1 MESIQL
7 QGELLDTVWLMLCT
21 ALVLLMQPG
30 FTCFESGLVRSKNN
44 INVALK
50 NVADFC
56 VAGVSYWVVGFG
68 LMYGSSINGF
78 IGFDNFFF
86 EVNGEHFLLSFFLFQ
101 LMFCGTA
108 TTIVAGAV
116 AERMRFSGYL
126 ICSLLIASVIFPI
139 SGHWIWSGLHFST
152 NDPGWL
158 REIGFIDFAG
168 GTVVHS
174 VGGWLALAGIIILGP
189 RLGRFNE
196 AGKVQDIFGQNLPLS
211 ALGTF
216 LLFFGWFGFNGGS
229 LITPNEKLPL
239 VFANTALAACFG
251 GVAALIFSWHLHSM
265 RGIRYCLNGLLA
277 GLVSITASA
286 NILSPHMAALVGFVG
301 GIVSVLISHLL
312 LQKQLDDV
320 VDAVPVHL
328 GGGIWGTLAVAIVG
342 PLSAFEGAT
351 RSEQLLTQI
360 VGVLACGVW
369 AFGLGYLAL
378 TLINRLYPLRVSPQT
393 ETIGLNYGEHGLKDE
408 LIELMQQV
416 DDMREQKNFERTI
429 SFDRGSESAAI
440 SIAYNHLLEAV
451 NQEYRDREENLLR
464 MANLDPL
471 TGIANRRMFDN
482 EYDNEWQRNQRE
494 GTGLGLMLIDVDNFK
509 KYNDRYGHTLGDY
522 CLQNICKALSDGLL
536 RSSDTL
542 ARFGGEEF
550 AVIIPNTTPS
560 SLQHLAERLRNSV
573 EQLNIP
579 HAESELNIVTVSIG
593 LSYVSTATTSNKSAF
608 FDEADKALYQ
618 AKHDGRNRVAVFRE
632 IRSTG

>member
-1 MESIQL
+1 MESVQI
-7 QGELLDTVWLMLCT
+7 QGELLDIVWLMLCT

-30 FTCFESGLVRSKNN
+30 FTCYESGLVRSKNN

-56 VAGVSYWVVGFG
+56 VACVSFWVVGFG
-68 LMYGSSINGF
+68 LMYGTSVDGL
-78 IGFDNFFF
+78 IGFDNFLF
-86 EVNGEHFLLSFFLFQ
+86 EVNGEHLLLAFFLFQ
-101 LMFCGTA
+101 MMFCGTA
-108 TTIVAGAV
+108 TTIIAGAV
-116 AERMRFSGYL
+116 AERMRLSGYL

-139 SGHWIWSGLHFST
+139 SGHWIWNGLHFPT
-152 NDPGWL
+152 NELGWL
-158 REIGFIDFAG
+158 RGIGFIDFAG
-168 GTVVHS
+168 GTAVHS
-174 VGGWLALAGIIILGP
+174 VGGWLALAGIIIIGP
-189 RLGRFNE
+189 RLGRFND

-277 GLVSITASA
+277 GLVSITAGV
-286 NILSPHMAALVGFVG
+286 NILSPHMAAFVGFVG

-312 LQKQLDDV
+312 IYKQLDDV

-342 PLSAFEGAT
+342 PLSAFDGST
-351 RSEQLLTQI
+351 RSEQLMTQFI
-360 VGVLACGVW
+360 GIIACGAW
-369 AFGLGYLAL
+369 AFGVGYVAL
-378 TLINRLYPLRVSPQT
+378 SLINRFYPLRVSPQT
-393 ETIGLNYGEHGLKDE
+393 ETIGLNYGERGLKDE

-416 DDMREQKNFERTI
+416 DDMREQKNFDRTF
-429 SFDRGSESAAI
+429 SFDQSSENAAI

-451 NQEYRDREENLLR
+451 NKEYRDREENLLR

-471 TGIANRRMFDN
+471 TGIANRRMFDT
-482 EYDNEWQRNQRE
+482 EYDNEWRRNQRE

-522 CLQNICKALSDGLL
+522 CLQNICKALSDSLL

-542 ARFGGEEF
+542 ARIGGEEF
-550 AVIIPNTTPS
+550 AVIIPNTTPK
-560 SLQHLAERLRNSV
+560 SLQLLADRLRGSV

-579 HAESELNIVTVSIG
+579 HADSELAIVTVSIG
-593 LSYVSTATTSNKSAF
+593 LSYVSTATTREKSLF
-608 FDEADKALYQ
+608 FDEADKALYK
-618 AKHDGRNRVAVFRE
+618 AKHDGRNRVVVFRE
-632 IRSTG
+632 MLAAG